1 MKKLSVIFDIDGV
14 IVDSEQLHFEVLQVL
29 VPNYIKKFNP
39 QQLVG
44 LSLKETLRLIGVND
58 LLISDIESKVGIT
71 YERLLTI
78 NSIRSDVNR
87 LISLLLQHDI
97 PFGFVSTAP
106 RNICLANLKLLGLEF
121 DPPLISGDDIEK
133 TKPHPD
139 PYIKMLEIIG
149 ANPENTVVIEDT
161 DLGIWSAKEAGIKR
175 IYAWPHALSDNQNY
189 QHASAII
196 INLFDIEEFSTLS
209 Y

>member
-39 QQLVG
+39 QQLIG

-78 NSIRSDVNR
+78 NSIRPDVNR

-106 RNICLANLKLLGLEF
+106 RNICLVNLKLLGLEF